1 MALEK
6 ASWVLDKA
14 QSAIRSGTEV
24 LKSAAQQA
32 VTTLSRQTSAAK
44 EPEIPSPPSQGTS
57 SSSPVEERAKRCNLR
72 SLLNCYA
79 GLRRRKAEE
88 GDPVF
93 ELLFDQEGSR

>member
-1 MALEK
+1 MALEN

-32 VTTLSRQTSAAK
+32 VTTLSRQTSK